1 MKVFHKLVSAED
13 ARSIM
18 AGEMRKMMRVVEVPI
33 EEAVGLTAAD
43 DIFSEHDVPPFD
55 RSEVDGFAVDHTDVD
70 GAQED
75 APVTLR
81 IAGSITPGET
91 PNAVVERGKAVYIAT
106 GSVMPKGSDAV
117 VMVEDTRQRGDY
129 VEVYRSVYPGENVA
143 FAGTDI
149 SLGDIIA
156 KAGTV
161 LTPEKLATLAASG
174 VARARV
180 FDRIRIGI
188 FSTGN
193 EIVRPGTDL
202 KLGQIFD
209 VNGYY
214 FQTKL
219 NSIGGVRAVF
229 LGSVPDQEDDM
240 VRIIRDNINSF
251 DILMASG
258 STSAG
263 FLDML
268 YRVIEK
274 VGGSILFHGINMR
287 PGKPTFFGRIGD
299 KLFIG
304 MPGFPLSSAVILN
317 YIVIPSLRKA
327 ISGDFER
334 PRVVKVPVKIAPEHM
349 QETVYPAI
357 ITRNGYA
364 FPIMGNSGSISRI
377 RFADGFIAI
386 PGDLKYVDP
395 GDNVFYYPLNE
406 REATII
412 CIGSSDPLM
421 DMVVLETDR
430 NAKIVNMGS
439 WGGVNAMR
447 MGIADVSGIHILK
460 SGTYNIP
467 VLDESLKE
475 RTMLIRGFSRNR
487 GFLSK
492 SGISSFEEI
501 VDRGLTFVNRNKG
514 SGTRD
519 LIEEMIGDN
528 ERIRNSM
535 RGYLWESPSEA
546 GVAQAVAQGR
556 ADAGVGLEFYAVKL
570 GLQYHHIKKENY
582 DILISRDFYA
592 SDAGKL
598 FIKALKSLKG
608 MESKYP
614 GYEIPENIG
623 EIIA

>member
-1 MKVFHKLVSAED
+1 MKVFHRLVSAED
-13 ARSIM
+13 ARSMIS
-18 AGEMRKMMRVVEVPI
+18 GEIRKIMRVTEVGL
-33 EEAVGLTAAD
+33 EDAVGLTAAED
-43 DIFSEHDVPPFD
+43 VFSQYDVPPFD
-55 RSEVDGFAVDHTDVD
+55 RSEVDGFAVDHTDVE

-75 APVTLR
+75 DPVTIR
-81 IAGSITPGET
+81 IVGSISPGEIRD
-91 PNAVVERGKAVYIAT
+91 VRVEKGKAVYIAT

-129 VEVYRSVYPGENVA
+129 VDIYRSVYPGENVA

-149 SLGDIIA
+149 SMGDILA
-156 KAGTV
+156 KAGTA
-161 LTPEKLATLAASG
+161 LTPEKIGTLAASG
-174 VARARV
+174 VAKVRV

-193 EIVRPGTDL
+193 EIVKPGADL

-219 NSIGGVRAVF
+219 NSLGGISARF
-229 LGSVPDQEDDM
+229 LGSVPDREEDM
-240 VRIIRDNINSF
+240 IRLIKDNLGSF

-263 FLDML
+263 FFDML
-268 YRVIEK
+268 YRVIEEA
-274 VGGSILFHGINMR
+274 GGSILFHGINMR
-287 PGKPTFFGRIGD
+287 PGKPTFFGKIGD

-317 YIVIPSLRKA
+317 YIVIPSIRRA
-327 ISGDFER
+327 ISGESER
-334 PRVVKVPVKIAPEHM
+334 ARMVKVPVKITPEHM
-349 QETVYPAI
+349 QETVYPVI

-377 RFADGFIAI
+377 RFADGLISI
-386 PGDLKYVDP
+386 PGDLKYVDA
-395 GDNVFYYPLNE
+395 GEVVRYYPLNE
-406 REATII
+406 REASVI

-421 DMVVLETDR
+421 DIVVLETDT

-439 WGGVNAMR
+439 WGGVNAMKI
-447 MGIADVSGIHILK
+447 GIADVSGIHILRN
-460 SGTYNIP
+460 GVYNLS
-467 VLDESLKE
+467 VMDDNLKDRSL
-475 RTMLIRGFSRNR
+475 LIRGFSRNR
-487 GFLSK
+487 GFLSRT
-492 SGISSFEEI
+492 GIASFDEI
-501 VDRGLTFVNRNKG
+501 LNNDLTFVNRNKG

-519 LIEEMIGDN
+519 LIEEMIGNN
-528 ERIRNSM
+528 ERIRTSM

-556 ADAGVGLEFYAVKL
+556 ADAGIGLEFYAVKL
-570 GLQYHHIKKENY
+570 GLQYRHIKKENY
-582 DILISRDFYA
+582 DILISRDFYG
-592 SDAGKL
+592 SSAGKS
-598 FIKALKSLKG
+598 FIESLKSLRG
-608 MESKYP
+608 RESQYP

-623 EIIA
+623 EVIS